1 MEQLDIKSQT
11 LPELKKTMEELSE
24 KPFRAKQ
31 IYEWIH
37 KKQADSFREM
47 TNLSVSLREKLERN
61 ATLVS
66 LKVLDVQTSRL
77 DARKQCLYFFSGRM
91 PDGLPVLCLCYRR
104 MDQEPS
110 SFGDAGSGL

>member
-66 LKVLDVQTSRL
+66 LKVLDVQTSDWTELRNIFL
-77 DARKQCLYFFSGRM
+77 LFRM
-91 PDGLPVLCLCYRR
+91 
-104 MDQEPS
+104 EIW
-110 SFGDAGSGL
+110 